1 MMEPKNVAQLIV
13 EGREPQR
20 AQRRASFSPMKA
32 IRSFSISSQASQIS
46 SISDTEISTSI
57 TGRRGL
63 LRKSRPRGTFRE
75 DLIRKPSKSSA
86 EDTIDR
92 ASTSTRPTTP
102 SVAGS
107 LGTSI
112 SGDFAGVIKAGPLQ
126 PETSIIKP
134 KKEFLVLTPT
144 ALVKFKNFN
153 AATSQFPQILSP
165 KSTSECLSPVE
176 TQGSAREIESRAEA
190 YVPLEQI
197 VSVFKDE
204 GTRPSFGIEVWWSGS
219 SSFICLQ
226 LDFSLPDD
234 RDDWLRQIR
243 QATKLRGRLLL
254 DDRTPTDIEVDLKL
268 ILEAKHRH
276 QKDTQIDIYP
286 VIPRRPYT
294 RLRSNSEEV
303 KKNWRDSSSFYLAF
317 SKNSI
322 LLAQFTRS
330 PTGQKVNPSLVQ
342 FGLVTLSRVHTQ
354 VNDERFDL
362 VFRLPLD
369 EPKKLALS
377 SRYHRIILSKLFK
390 ADAYLKPAW
399 PLWTRCEVFLVDGE
413 ALQTPLPNGEDYGGF
428 KTTLDAF
435 LEGYHCP
442 SVNWKVEW
450 KNVQH
455 PPQFRLLQPK
465 IQSQYTAHQLLAV
478 LRALRFNDYF
488 KSLSFQDID
497 FQNLFGVVDNA
508 KRLESTVW
516 LSRTGKQNLTR
527 TEFEL
532 VENSSIMFQEMV
544 SLLLGSESVRHIDVS
559 NISNGTHA
567 KLESGNATQA
577 SSSASGVC
585 DIIPPLVLLW
595 RSSQTRCSSINLS
608 GNRLSEADVV
618 EMCRTFQNRPNFLK
632 SLNLSRCNIDDNGLI
647 HLWEGLHEQS
657 SSLEVLDIS
666 NNPGCIEA
674 ARVSHTLHEAVRLK
688 SLNLAYSLKGDISG
702 PLLCPW
708 NSTASFGPWQ
718 LEELDLS
725 GWKINFDT
733 TCGIMKYIELDES
746 RGLRRLGLSN
756 CGLTGEMATGILCR
770 LGSGRD
776 IHLFLNENPLEVAST
791 DWIDLIHGNEA
802 PRRMHLDMIQ
812 FQNEVNFNRLLKALS
827 HNQTIEFLSMVGTG
841 PQARAGS
848 KTAGLLSQL
857 FESNKTLKSLDIS
870 GYSGKLEDGH
880 LGWGISDALSGLE
893 RNTSLRQLCVRNHDM
908 GAADDVTRLC
918 HVLAANKGLA
928 MFDCRNNNFDRHQFA
943 KLVHALTFNHQ
954 LISFPTTDVDREFA
968 VKKERALFLKDVDKP
983 RKLSSGKI
991 SKSTENRLEG
1001 LLAEIRSHWDS
1012 EAKKA
1017 QQVLARNR
1025 EAAIHQ
1031 LLKFEGGEAGEAGDD
1046 NLPAWLAPSTNALV
1060 RQDDKALQQPIK
1072 QTAVSLPAL
1081 SNPCNK
1087 DQGPNTASHNPY
1099 SSDLPTYSIE
1109 EESSLP
1115 VVDMGET
1122 FFESTVW
1129 LKYQNLTTGPTEPLA
1144 RH

>member
-1 MMEPKNVAQLIV
+1 MEPKNVAQLIV
-13 EGREPQR
+13 EGREPQK

-63 LRKSRPRGTFRE
+63 LRKSRPRDSFRD
-75 DLIRKPSKSSA
+75 DLNRKPSKSSA

-112 SGDFAGVIKAGPLQ
+112 SGDFTGVIKSGPLQ
-126 PETSIIKP
+126 PEASLLKP
-134 KKEFLVLTPT
+134 KKEFLVLAPT

-153 AATSQFPQILSP
+153 VASSQFPQILSP
-165 KSTSECLSPVE
+165 RSTVECLSPVE
-176 TQGSAREIESRAEA
+176 TNGSAREIASRAEA

-219 SSFICLQ
+219 SSFVCLH
-226 LDFSLPDD
+226 LDFSLPED
-234 RDDWLRQIR
+234 RDDWLKQIR
-243 QATKLRGRLLL
+243 HATKLRGRSLL
-254 DDRTPTDIEVDLKL
+254 DDRTPTDIELDLQL

-294 RLRSNSEEV
+294 RLRSNSDEV

-317 SKNSI
+317 SKNSV

-369 EPKKLALS
+369 EPKKIALS
-377 SRYHRIILSKLFK
+377 SRYHRTILSKLFK
-390 ADAYLKPAW
+390 ADTYLKPAW
-399 PLWTRCEVFLVDGE
+399 PLWTRSEVFLVDGE

-455 PPQFRLLQPK
+455 PPQFHLLQPK

-497 FQNLFGVVDNA
+497 FHNLFGVFDNA
-508 KRLESTVW
+508 KRLETTVW
-516 LSRTGKQNLTR
+516 LSRTGKQSLTR
-527 TEFEL
+527 AEFEL

-544 SLLLGSESVRHIDVS
+544 SLLLGSESVRHVDIS
-559 NISNGTHA
+559 NISSGTHT
-567 KLESGNATQA
+567 KLESGNANRA
-577 SSSASGVC
+577 SFSANDANDVC

-595 RSSQTRCSSINLS
+595 RSSQTRCTSINLS

-632 SLNLSRCNIDDNGLI
+632 SLNISRCHLDDNGLI

-666 NNPGCIEA
+666 NNPGCIDA
-674 ARVSHTLHEAVRLK
+674 ARVSHTLNEAVRLK
-688 SLNLAYSLKGDISG
+688 SLNLAYSLKGNISG
-702 PLLCPW
+702 PLFCPC
-708 NSTASFGPWQ
+708 NSTDSFGPWQ
-718 LEELDLS
+718 LEQLDLS

-733 TCGIMKYIELDES
+733 ICGIMKYIELDES
-746 RGLRRLGLSN
+746 RGLQRLALNN

-776 IHLFLNENPLEVAST
+776 IHLLLSENPLELGST

-802 PRRMHLDMIQ
+802 PKRLHLDMIQ
-812 FQNEVNFNRLLKALS
+812 FQNETNFNRLIKALS
-827 HNQTIEFLSMVGTG
+827 QNQTIEFLSMVGTG

-848 KTAGLLSQL
+848 KTAGLICQL

-893 RNTSLRQLCVRNHDM
+893 QNTTLRQLCVRNHDM

-918 HVLAANKGLA
+918 QVLTTNKGLT
-928 MFDCRNNNFDRHQFA
+928 MFDCQNNNFDHHQFA
-943 KLVHALTFNHQ
+943 KLVHALTFNRQ
-954 LISFPTTDVDREFA
+954 LISFPITEADREFA
-968 VKKERALFLKDVDKP
+968 VKKERGQFLKDQDKP
-983 RKLSSGKI
+983 RKLGSGKM
-991 SKSTENRLEG
+991 SKSTESRLEG
-1001 LLAEIRSHWDS
+1001 HLAELRSQWDS

-1017 QQVLARNR
+1017 QQILARNR

-1031 LLKFEGGEAGEAGDD
+1031 LLEFEGDRAADD
-1046 NLPAWLAPSTNALV
+1046 RLPGWLAPPTKFLV
-1060 RQDDKALQQPIK
+1060 KGYDKALQQPIK
-1072 QTAVSLPAL
+1072 QTQSLPVL
-1081 SNPCNK
+1081 PNPCDK
-1087 DQGPNTASHNPY
+1087 VQGPSAASQNP
-1099 SSDLPTYSIE
+1099 SSSSLPTYAIKE
-1109 EESSLP
+1109 EPSLP
-1115 VVDMGET
+1115 VIDVGET
-1122 FFESTVW
+1122 FYESTIW
-1129 LKYQNLTTGPTEPLA
+1129 LKYQNLGTGPTEGLTN
-1144 RH
+1144 H